1 MDWINYS
8 VDGQISMFDLMET
21 ETSSFNPLEEL
32 ALHGTGVVD
41 GMKRVTEYF
50 SKNHTMAEKA
60 SFLKKEYGLGGF
72 GSPVKKPCYIHSM
85 DTFGHSK
92 KDVVFSYYDEDMKNI
107 DSSCGW
113 MDLEKT
119 ITNMISKGTYKK

>member
-1 MDWINYS
+1 MDWSNYS

-21 ETSSFNPLEEL
+21 ETSSFNPLEAL
-32 ALHGTGVVD
+32 ALHGTGFVD

-50 SKNHTMAEKA
+50 SQNHTMAEKA

-72 GSPVKKPCYIHSM
+72 GSPIKKPCYIYSM
-85 DTFGHSK
+85 DTFSNSK
-92 KDVVFSYYDEDMKNI
+92 KDVVFSYYDEDMNDI
-107 DSSCGW
+107 SSSCSW
-113 MDLEKT
+113 MDLAKT